1 MIDVKE
7 AAAGTDNESS
17 LTAEK
22 MGAGSLGADTGKWQM

>member
-7 AAAGTDNESS
+7 AADNESG

-22 MGAGSLGADTGKWQM
+22 MEAGSLGADTGKWQM

>member
-7 AAAGTDNESS
+7 AADNESS